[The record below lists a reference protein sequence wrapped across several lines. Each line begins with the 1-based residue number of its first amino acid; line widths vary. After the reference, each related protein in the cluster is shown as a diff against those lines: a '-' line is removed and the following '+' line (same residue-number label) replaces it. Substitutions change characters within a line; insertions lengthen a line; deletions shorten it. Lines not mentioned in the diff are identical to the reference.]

1 MQALGLA
8 FGPRDTFTVEATKA
22 EKWDENIDHLVFSY
36 NGEPLFIPKGHLS
49 EWKSPNDGLTVERTG
64 RANSV
69 AISINGFAEIC
80 VQVVPVTEED
90 DRIHNYRIPSD
101 DCYTHLEVQ
110 FRFSKLSK
118 EVEGVIGR
126 TYRPDFENPAK
137 RGVMVPVVGGE
148 DKYMT
153 SSLVSSDCRACVFG
167 SGGPEALESSQVDD
181 ESKLKYNK

>member
-1 MQALGLA
+1 MKKVGLEWLAILVLLFLTTAAAQQALGLA

-22 EKWDENIDHLVFSY
+22 EKWDENVDHLVFSY

-64 RANSV
+64 RANK
-69 AISINGFAEIC
+69 
-80 VQVVPVTEED
+80 ED
-90 DRIHNYRIPSD
+90 DRIHNYQIPSD

-181 ESKLKYNK
+181 E